1 MPEKISYLPWAQ
13 EHIIADK
20 IVQIANAVKRDIWI
34 YLHYQNQPIHIPRV
48 VELKKKC
55 RARILVRLSAIAN
68 MQENSQ
74 KTNDE
79 WKNILKKALSQVYK
93 HKESEEFQ
101 QKLKNLFDE
110 YDLDTTN
117 THVHFVRAYMEIVW
131 RIPQEQ
137 SSIPFHW

>member
-1 MPEKISYLPWAQ
+1 M
-13 EHIIADK
+13 
-20 IVQIANAVKRDIWI
+20 
-34 YLHYQNQPIHIPRV
+34 
-48 VELKKKC
+48 
-55 RARILVRLSAIAN
+55 VRLSAIAN

-117 THVHFVRAYMEIVW
+117 THVHFVRAYMEIV
-131 RIPQEQ
+131 
-137 SSIPFHW
+137 